1 MCFCCG
7 PPFVG
12 STVTALAGTGNR
24 KLQREAAWPY
34 WRVAHEWLARPPTQA
49 VSHRT
54 RRCTFPVPRGMH
66 GGLPNARFRYGRREG
81 VGSAVV
87 RRSGGIVFST
97 DARRPLECATGYPA
111 EHALCPQRST
121 ATRVGDATCEACSAR
136 RFLECR
142 TTVEQCCPPA
152 QECPQSVHDFPHSFR
167 NARMG
172 SMEAARIAGRQAAVS
187 PASAT
192 TAQTPA
198 RTRGLREAA
207 P

>member
-97 DARRPLECATGYPA
+97 DTRRP
-111 EHALCPQRST
+111 
-121 ATRVGDATCEACSAR
+121 TRVGDATCEACSAR